1 MCFKV
6 VRPRNKDVDM
16 SGSNFKFLEKDY
28 TRLAKLG
35 DSAEAYVYSDPQA
48 ALVKL
53 RCFTES
59 LVGHIYSILSIE
71 IEPQADLYKRLN
83 HYDFKDVVDHSI
95 IAKLHALRMHGN
107 KAAHDNI
114 EHSTN
119 QVLWLIKEAF
129 LVGKWFVRTMLNS
142 PVELPDYVEPKPIES
157 VHNEVFAQNEA
168 LQVKLTNNSAALAEA
183 ETELEALRTELETV
197 QKNVVARH
205 NNDEL
210 AAFKA
215 ASSESASSFD
225 LQMNVTRKNI
235 NIFDCYKQHS
245 LTAGQRN
252 LVEQLNEFLNQS
264 NESVFLLK
272 GYAGTGK
279 TFITEGLTQYLNA
292 IGRQFELMAPTGKAA
307 KVISDKTGQ
316 AASTIHRVI
325 YNYEN
330 VKEYKLEGIEG
341 SETFRCYAEIKVNQ
355 STSEAVYIID
365 ESSMLS
371 DTYSDSEFFRFG
383 SGYLL
388 KDLLNYI
395 NLDHNEHQKKVIFIG
410 DNAQLPPVGMGFSPA
425 LSKRYL
431 FDKYRLA
438 SKECELS
445 EVVRQ
450 KAESGVMNNAR
461 ILREAMHANLFNKL
475 EFQVNSLDVQA
486 LTSDVLLNTFLK
498 VCNNKISN
506 TKNAILIASSNA
518 QVSQYNRVV
527 REHFFPSQLQV
538 VSGDKIIS
546 VANHYVNQ
554 KVIANGEFGMVR
566 QVLSAPEIRNV
577 VLRKKGEDGETITI
591 SVELQF
597 RDVEL
602 GFRDEYG
609 NASFFRSKIVENLLY
624 SDEPAL
630 SSDEHKALYV
640 DFCNRHADLRTKAK
654 RNEFR
659 MALLSDPYFNAFK
672 VKFGYAITCHKAQG
686 SEWQNVF
693 VKCSS
698 HLKTLSQ
705 DYFRWLYT
713 AITRTSSQLYV
724 IDPPMVKLGST
735 IKRVGGSSSA
745 STPVNTMSTTTNDSL
760 VGNKQELAT
769 TVNIPEGNVFLAQL
783 FAEIKSALIGTNV
796 EIQNIT
802 HNQYQEVYLFQL
814 AEEYATA
821 RIAYNSKQKISS
833 IAFNQDSPLDE
844 LIKARLNYLEGILIS
859 GYTDTKPS
867 QLEFP
872 EEFLKEFHEKLSEV
886 FTLNDISIPEVRAR
900 SFAQRYCFQKF
911 NEIAVVDIYYNG
923 KSQFTKF
930 MGQKNLSSSLEFLD
944 TVENLIEEALN

>member
-1 MCFKV
+1 
-6 VRPRNKDVDM
+6 M

-450 KAESGVMNNAR
+450 KTESGVMNNAR

-475 EFQVNSLDVQA
+475 EFQVNNLDVQA